1 MLQLLCY
8 LLKKRRFAY
17 IKANFLPNFLFLFF
31 FFQKSCFLFTG
42 SSYFFSLMIISQVR
56 AAKSGR
62 GWPEEVHQHLE
73 VKLQNIQQRCYSQ
86 LVKIRI

>member
-17 IKANFLPNFLFLFF
+17 VNANFLSNLLSFFFNNEHFLSTRSSYLFF
-31 FFQKSCFLFTG
+31 F
-42 SSYFFSLMIISQVR
+42 LMIISQVR
-56 AAKSGR
+56 VAKSER

-73 VKLQNIQQRCYSQ
+73 VQLQNIQQRCYSH
-86 LVKIRI
+86 LVNIRI